1 MDAQLVRS
9 ARSRVR
15 FDKRV
20 SATDGKN
27 GIVSYRFFAVFRNF
41 AFYGTARFARYGRV
55 YRSRLFGRNAV
66 KNGDLCFFNASA

>member
-20 SATDGKN
+20 PVAYGKH
-27 GIVSYRFFAVFRNF
+27 GIVRYRFFAVFRNF

-66 KNGDLCFFNASA
+66 KNGDICFFNASA